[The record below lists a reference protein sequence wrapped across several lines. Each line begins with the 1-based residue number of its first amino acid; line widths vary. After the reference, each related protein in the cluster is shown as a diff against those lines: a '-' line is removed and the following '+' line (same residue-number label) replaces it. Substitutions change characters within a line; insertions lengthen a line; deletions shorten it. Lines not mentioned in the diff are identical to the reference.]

1 MIFWGYFSYLCD
13 VCKYIDTKHQH
24 QTRLNNEV
32 IDYYK
37 INYFIHQSSFLS

>member
-1 MIFWGYFSYLCD
+1 MIFFWYFSHKCD
-13 VCKYIDTKHQH
+13 VCKYIDTKNQY

-37 INYFIHQSSFLS
+37 I